1 MVFDR
6 EGATH
11 SLLSQLWQQRIG
23 ALTYR
28 KSVKDVWPEGE
39 FIEQEVVLPGGGSTR
54 MKLAMRQTKLSADKA
69 SIAVTEVRRLTPTGH
84 QTAVITTAKRMDP
97 TLIASRMF
105 SRWCQE
111 NFFAYMMQHYDIDG
125 LIEYGVQNLP
135 GTQRIVNPAWREL
148 NNAVKKARQ
157 TERRLQAQV
166 AKSTLEDSVDIQKKA
181 EAVEA
186 MQGAQEEIKQLRLKR
201 KETPRKVTID
211 SLPEAQRPTELLPLG
226 KMFCDTVKMIAY
238 RAETA
243 MVVLLRR
250 HLTKEAEAR
259 ALVQELLVSSADIEP
274 DELAKTLTIR
284 IHRMANPAHDKAVAA
299 LLDDLNQ
306 QAFHHPET
314 GAKMIYALV

>member
-28 KSVKDVWPEGE
+28 KNVKDVWPEGG

-54 MKLAMRQTKLSADKA
+54 MKLAMRQTKLGAGKA
-69 SIAVTEVRRLTPTGH
+69 CIPVTEVRRLTPTGH
-84 QTAVITTAKRMDP
+84 QTAVITTAQRMDP

-111 NFFAYMMQHYDIDG
+111 NFFSYMMQHYDLDG
-125 LIEYGVQNLP
+125 LIEYGVQGLP
-135 GTQRIVNPAWREL
+135 GTLRIVNPAWREL
-148 NNAVKKARQ
+148 NNAVKRARHG
-157 TERRLQAQV
+157 ERQLQAQL
-166 AKSTLEDSVDIQKKA
+166 AKSTLDDGAEIQKNA
-181 EAVEA
+181 ESVEA
-186 MQGAQEEIKQLRLKR
+186 LQAAQEELKQLRLKR
-201 KETPRKVTID
+201 KETPKKVTLD
-211 SLPEAQRPTELLPLG
+211 TLPEAQRPTELLPLG
-226 KMFCDTVKMIAY
+226 KMLCDTVKMIAY

-243 MVVLLRR
+243 MVALLRR

-259 ALVQELLVSSADIEP
+259 ALVRELLVSSADIEP
-274 DELAKTLTIR
+274 DDLAKTLTIR

-306 QAFHHPET
+306 QAFCHPET
-314 GAKMIYALV
+314 GAQMIYALV